1 MTIIL
6 TNDDSINAPG
16 IAALRAAT
24 RNLSEP
30 AIVVAPQT
38 PLSGCGHQVTT
49 HSPIPVEKRSAT
61 EYAVGGMPADCTRL
75 ALYQLC
81 PEVTWVLSGI
91 NAGGNM
97 GVDRYISGTIAAVRE
112 ATFHGI
118 PGIAISQY
126 RNRQK
131 SIDWQRATQWTADIL
146 VKLMQSPPE
155 PYSFWNVNLPHL
167 EPEQPEPEVVFCEP
181 SNEPLPLNYR
191 MEGDRFHYVGD
202 YQQRQRTP
210 GTDVEV
216 CFSGNIAVTKVR
228 LC

>member
-1 MTIIL
+1 MTLIL

-16 IAALRAAT
+16 IAALREAVRA
-24 RNLSEP
+24 LP
-30 AIVVAPQT
+30 QKAIVVAPQT

-49 HSPIPVEKRSAT
+49 HHPIPVEKRSPT

-75 ALYQLC
+75 ALYHLC

-112 ATFHGI
+112 ASFHGI
-118 PGIAISQY
+118 PGIAISHY
-126 RNRQK
+126 RNRSK
-131 SIDWQRATQWTADIL
+131 PIDWQLAGRWTADL
-146 VKLMQSPPE
+146 LPKLMQNPPE

-167 EPEQPEPEVVFCEP
+167 DAGQPEPEVVYCES

-191 MEGDRFHYVGD
+191 MEGDSFHYVGD
-202 YQQRQRTP
+202 YQQRDRTP
-210 GTDVEV
+210 RTDVDV
-216 CFSGNIAVTKVR
+216 CFSGKIAVTKIR